1 MTVSTGDSS
10 FHPTSTAG
18 RLRKVAA
25 AALVITSAFSLSA
38 CSGAISSVFSPS
50 VTPLP
55 SLDESQTTR
64 DYLARTEAA
73 ITWRARELATKA
85 TRCADCADVSSSIAE
100 AAQARLTALGGVWQ
114 PWPADLP
121 QSEAVERPFP
131 VAEAPTQPAEFVQW
145 MIEGARRDLVAVTKG
160 EFGTRDRLVV
170 AASAAARVKS
180 AAALAKTYGV
190 EVDLDSVI
198 PDPSPDTAK
207 PASAAP
213 TLPAADKASSV
224 RSIDPAELDA
234 VQMWA
239 QWGWKD
245 GVSADLSAQSGAI
258 ADSESAENQ
267 ALSLAVQMW
276 DCAAQDL
283 PGLGVETDQRDF
295 ANATANDLLSRSS
308 RVLALGVADRRIN
321 RCHAAEPSL
330 DLVARQSVS
339 ADLHMLL
346 SADPRLAT
354 LGARYLIADLATWE
368 DTLNY
373 EELAGLIQPV
383 PAQK

>member
-1 MTVSTGDSS
+1 MTVSTGVSS

-25 AALVITSAFSLSA
+25 AALVITSTLSLSA
-38 CSGAISSVFSPS
+38 CSGTISSVFSPS

-55 SLDESQTTR
+55 SLDESQKIR

-85 TRCADCADVSSSIAE
+85 TRCADCAATSSSIAE
-100 AAQARLTALGGVWQ
+100 AAQARLSTLGGVWQ

-145 MIEGARRDLVAVTKG
+145 MLEGARRDLVAVTKG
-160 EFGTRDRLVV
+160 EFGTRDRLAV

-180 AAALAKTYGV
+180 ATALAKAYGV
-190 EVDLDSVI
+190 EVHLDSVI
-198 PDPSPDTAK
+198 PDPSPDAAT
-207 PASAAP
+207 PASVASP
-213 TLPAADKASSV
+213 LPAAEKASGLVSL
-224 RSIDPAELDA
+224 DPAELDA
-234 VQMWA
+234 VQTWA

-258 ADSESAENQ
+258 ADAESVENQ
-267 ALSLAVQMW
+267 ALAQAVQMW

-283 PGLGVETDQRDF
+283 PGLGVEADQKDF

-308 RVLALGVADRRIN
+308 QALALGVADRRIN
-321 RCHAAEPSL
+321 RCHAADPSF
-330 DLVARQSVS
+330 DLVARQSIS
-339 ADLHMLL
+339 ADLHMVLA
-346 SADPRLAT
+346 ADPRLAT
-354 LGARYLIADLATWE
+354 LGARYLIADLSTWE
-368 DTLNY
+368 DTLSY
-373 EELAGLIQPV
+373 EDLAGLITPV
-383 PAQK
+383 PEQK